1 MAKAEQALEDIAKQ
15 MEEYASSSDKLL
27 ELSEQQTEAEAKL
40 EHLMERWTYLNE
52 LAEKI
57 EAQKKG

>member
-1 MAKAEQALEDIAKQ
+1 
-15 MEEYASSSDKLL
+15 MEEAFSDSALL
-27 ELSEQQTEAEAKL
+27 QELLQQQQDTEQEL

-57 EAQKKG
+57 EASKNG